1 MFGGIR
7 KRVSYT
13 NVVLTLILVFAMSGG
28 AYAAGRYLITST
40 KQISPKV
47 LKALAGKGGAT
58 GPAGAAGAAG
68 PAGPAGA
75 KGESGVGQPG
85 KEGPAGPAGSTGPA
99 GPAGPTGPQG
109 QTGFTATLPSKAT
122 ETGTWSFSG
131 GTSAGVRQQPFASI
145 SFPIPLK
152 AGLEASHVIFV
163 SYEEVTEKTAP
174 AVCPGEYNENSQTG
188 RIVPKADPGYLCIY
202 EGFMAGG
209 NVNHT
214 GAPFNHYK
222 AEVEILLPEDFGQ
235 TKGASTVGALLE
247 FTQTLET
254 ERTYGNGLWAVTGE
268 E

>member
-47 LKALAGKGGAT
+47 LKALAGKS
-58 GPAGAAGAAG
+58 GAAGPVGAAGSAG
-68 PAGPAGA
+68 PAGPAGP

-85 KEGPAGPAGSTGPA
+85 KEGPAGPAGPTGPA

-122 ETGTWSFSG
+122 ETGTWSFSTG
-131 GTSAGVRQQPFASI
+131 STEEGSRQNPAASI
-145 SFPIPLK
+145 SFSIPLK
-152 AGLEASHVIFV
+152 AELDEHHVVFV
-163 SYEEVTEKTAP
+163 SYEEMVNKTAP
-174 AVCPGEYNENSQTG
+174 AICPGEFNGNFGTG
-188 RIVPKADPGYLCIY
+188 KIVPKAAPGYLCVY

-209 NVNHT
+209 NVHHT
-214 GAPFNHYK
+214 GATFEGYK
-222 AEVEILLPEDFGQ
+222 AEAAISGPEGL
-235 TKGASTVGALLE
+235 KERGASTAGVLVE
-247 FTQTLET
+247 FTQEN
-254 ERTYGNGLWAVTGE
+254 EKEPSYGYGLWAVTAE
-268 E
+268 

>member
-58 GPAGAAGAAG
+58 GPAGVAGSAG

-85 KEGPAGPAGSTGPA
+85 KEGPAGPTGPAGPA
-99 GPAGPTGPQG
+99 GPAGPTGPRG
-109 QTGFTATLPSKAT
+109 ETGFTATLPSKAT
-122 ETGTWSFSG
+122 ETGTWSFTSG
-131 GTSAGVRQQPFASI
+131 PGTSVLYASI

-152 AGLEASHVIFV
+152 AGLDENHVIFV
-163 SYEEVTEKTAP
+163 SDEEIARK
-174 AVCPGEYNENSQTG
+174 QT
-188 RIVPKADPGYLCIY
+188 
-202 EGFMAGG
+202 AGG
-209 NVNHT
+209 M
-214 GAPFNHYK
+214 PWR
-222 AEVEILLPEDFGQ
+222 I
-235 TKGASTVGALLE
+235 
-247 FTQTLET
+247 
-254 ERTYGNGLWAVTGE
+254 
-268 E
+268 

>member
-85 KEGPAGPAGSTGPA
+85 KEGPAGPTGPSGPT

-122 ETGTWSFSG
+122 ETGTWSFASG
-131 GTSAGVRQQPFASI
+131 PGTSVLYASI

-152 AGLEASHVIFV
+152 AGLDENHVIFV
-163 SYEEVTEKTAP
+163 SLEEALEKTAP
-174 AVCPGEYNENSQTG
+174 AACPGEFTG
-188 RIVPKADPGYLCIY
+188 GLSGPPLVPKADPGYLCVY
-202 EGFMAGG
+202 EGEMFGEE
-209 NVNHT
+209 NNIRHT
-214 GAPFNHYK
+214 GEFGNQFK
-222 AEVEILLPEDFGQ
+222 TRAEVSRPESEARP
-235 TKGASTVGALLE
+235 GAGPTGALLVFKQE
-247 FTQTLET
+247 NET
-254 ERTYGNGLWAVTGE
+254 KRSFGSGLWAVTAE
-268 E
+268 

>member
-47 LKALAGKGGAT
+47 LKALAGKGGAA

-68 PAGPAGA
+68 PVGPAGA
-75 KGESGVGQPG
+75 KGESGVGQAG
-85 KEGPAGPAGSTGPA
+85 KEGPAGPTGPSGPT

-122 ETGTWSFSG
+122 ETGTWSFST
-131 GTSAGVRQQPFASI
+131 GTSEHRQSQFASV
-145 SFPIPLK
+145 SFSIPLK

-163 SYEEVTEKTAP
+163 SFEEMLEKMAP
-174 AVCPGEYNENSQTG
+174 AECPGEYNENSKTG

-202 EGFMAGG
+202 EGDMFGG

-214 GAPFNHYK
+214 G
-222 AEVEILLPEDFGQ
+222 EVGNKFKTEATILFPEYTGGQ
-235 TKGASTVGALLE
+235 GASTAGALLE
-247 FTQTLET
+247 FGQTKEN
-254 ERTYGNGLWAVTGE
+254 ENSYGYGLWAVTAE
-268 E
+268 

>member
-47 LKALAGKGGAT
+47 LKALAGKGGAG
-58 GPAGAAGAAG
+58 GPAGAAGSAG
-68 PAGPAGA
+68 PVGPAGA

-85 KEGPAGPAGSTGPA
+85 KEGPAGPTGPAGPA

-122 ETGTWSFSG
+122 ETGTWSI
-131 GTSAGVRQQPFASI
+131 SAIPGAENGVAIYTSI

-152 AGLEASHVIFV
+152 AELDEKHVVFV
-163 SYEEVTEKTAP
+163 SFEEVFEKKAP
-174 AVCPGEYNENSQTG
+174 AECPGEYNAHNKV
-188 RIVPKADPGYLCIY
+188 RIVPKAAPGYLCVY
-202 EGFMAGG
+202 EGTYPNNLRHEGEFEKGFKTTM
-209 NVNHT
+209 
-214 GAPFNHYK
+214 
-222 AEVEILLPEDFGQ
+222 EVLVPEAYASE
-235 TKGASTVGALLE
+235 GASAVGAVLKFNTELE
-247 FTQTLET
+247 DSQAS
-254 ERTYGNGLWAVTGE
+254 YGYGVWAVTAE
-268 E
+268 

>member
-47 LKALAGKGGAT
+47 LKALAGKSGAA
-58 GPAGAAGAAG
+58 GPAGAAGSAG

-85 KEGPAGPAGSTGPA
+85 KEGPAGPTGPA
-99 GPAGPTGPQG
+99 GPAGPTGPTGPQG

-122 ETGTWSFSG
+122 ETGTWSFST
-131 GTSAGVRQQPFASI
+131 GTSEQRKQSPLASI

-163 SYEEVTEKTAP
+163 SNEEMEKKEPP
-174 AVCPGEYNENSQTG
+174 AECPGEYNESSKTG
-188 RIVPKADPGYLCIY
+188 KIVPKADPGYLCIY
-202 EGFMAGG
+202 EGNMFGG
-209 NVNHT
+209 NVEHSGEIGNKFKTH
-214 GAPFNHYK
+214 A
-222 AEVEILLPEDFGQ
+222 AILLPEYTGGE
-235 TKGASTVGALLE
+235 GASTAGALLE
-247 FTQTLET
+247 FEQVNEHENSSGL
-254 ERTYGNGLWAVTGE
+254 GLWAVTAE
-268 E
+268 

>member
-47 LKALAGKGGAT
+47 LKALQGKSGAT
-58 GPAGAAGAAG
+58 GAAGAAGVAG

-85 KEGPAGPAGSTGPA
+85 KEGPAGPTGPSGPTGPA
-99 GPAGPTGPQG
+99 GPTGPTGPQG

-122 ETGTWSFSG
+122 ETGTWSFATG
-131 GTSAGVRQQPFASI
+131 PGTTAPYASI

-152 AGLEASHVIFV
+152 TGLDENHVIFV
-163 SYEEVTEKTAP
+163 SDEEALEKTAP
-174 AVCPGEYNENSQTG
+174 AACPGELTG
-188 RIVPKADPGYLCIY
+188 GIAGTLVPKASPGYLCVY
-202 EGFMAGG
+202 EGFMTPG
-209 NVNHT
+209 NNVAHT
-214 GAPFNHYK
+214 GEFLNK
-222 AEVEILLPEDFGQ
+222 FKTRAEVSEPDAQG
-235 TKGASTVGALLE
+235 KPGAGITGALLVFE
-247 FTQTLET
+247 QEKET
-254 ERTYGNGLWAVTGE
+254 EHSFGYGLWAVTAE
-268 E
+268 

>member
-47 LKALAGKGGAT
+47 LKALAGKGGAV

-85 KEGPAGPAGSTGPA
+85 KEGPAGPTGPSGPTGPA
-99 GPAGPTGPQG
+99 GPTGPTGPQG

-122 ETGTWSFSG
+122 ETGTWSFSTG
-131 GTSAGVRQQPFASI
+131 PGNSMPYTSI

-152 AGLEASHVIFV
+152 AGLDENHVISV
-163 SYEEVTEKTAP
+163 SFEEALEKTAP
-174 AVCPGEYNENSQTG
+174 AACPGELIGGIEGS
-188 RIVPKADPGYLCIY
+188 IVPKAAPGYLCVY
-202 EGFMAGG
+202 EGFMTPTS
-209 NVNHT
+209 NVEHT
-214 GAPFNHYK
+214 GEFLNK
-222 AEVEILLPEDFGQ
+222 FKTRVEVSRPEEEVRP
-235 TKGASTVGALLE
+235 GAGISGALLVFRQE
-247 FTQTLET
+247 KET
-254 ERTYGNGLWAVTGE
+254 ERSFGTGLWAVTAE
-268 E
+268 